1 MSWVRD
7 PLGPPEILPPNIV
20 GAFYYNW
27 VVVGYLKETTH
38 ISWVITGISFGII
51 VGVAGVKALNC
62 ELLASMSDKWL
73 MGAGI
78 VLAALAVFSCL
89 RLLMPVAIVA
99 GLLIGYARGA
109 AVNNDLAV
117 YDQYIGDDV
126 VIVGRLDGDPSYD
139 QDLIAGSLAQIYLVK
154 LGGSNATKMELPG
167 RIWFSADDG
176 RANLN
181 RYDWLVI
188 AGTLDMGFGSYVASI
203 QRGDLVGVWT
213 TDADIAGKLRNEFL
227 NNLAK
232 VMDEQ
237 QAGLGMGL
245 LAGQKTAL
253 DDDIQDAFVTASL
266 THILVASGYNLTVL
280 VRFARRLLARRSR
293 LLALGLSI
301 ILIILFVQ
309 VTGSSAS
316 MDRAALVSTLSLL
329 FWYVGRGSHPVV
341 ILSFVAA
348 VTILIDPSQLWGDVG
363 WYLSFASFAG
373 VIILAPL
380 LNDVVKAI
388 WHRCVG
394 NNEDDA
400 LEANDIDR
408 KELTIVAKLAR
419 RVEGWPASLGQIIIE
434 TVSAQIMTVPLIA
447 LFMGQISLA
456 GFITNIPVLPLL
468 PLAMLL
474 TFITG
479 LAVCVLPLSL
489 ATVVGRPAQWLLGFI
504 INMAI
509 WGQTLP
515 GSSVEWQP
523 DWSTV
528 IAYYGVV
535 IVMIVILKRLTH
547 HNFYSDN
554 VVE

>member
-1 MSWVRD
+1 M
-7 PLGPPEILPPNIV
+7 
-20 GAFYYNW
+20 
-27 VVVGYLKETTH
+27 GYLKETTH
-38 ISWVITGISFGII
+38 ISWVITGISIGVII
-51 VGVAGVKALNC
+51 GVAGVKVLDC
-62 ELLASMSDKWL
+62 EWLASISNKWL
-73 MGAGI
+73 MGAGL
-78 VLAALAVFSCL
+78 VLATLAVVSRL

-109 AVNNDLAV
+109 VVNNGLVV

-126 VIVGRLDGDPSYD
+126 VIVGRLDSDPSHD

-154 LGGSNATKMELPG
+154 LGDNDMAEMELPG
-167 RIWFSADDG
+167 RIWFSVDASQV
-176 RANLN
+176 NPN
-181 RYDWLVI
+181 RYDWLEI
-188 AGTLDMGFGSYVASI
+188 AGTLDMGFGSYAASI
-203 QRGDLVGVWT
+203 QRGDLVSSWT
-213 TDADIAGKLRNEFL
+213 TDVDVAGRLRNEFL
-227 NNLAK
+227 NNLTK

-253 DDDIQDAFVTASL
+253 DDDIQDAFVAASL

-316 MDRAALVSTLSLL
+316 MDRAALVSILSLL

-348 VTILIDPSQLWGDVG
+348 ATILIDPSQLWGDVG

-380 LNDVVKAI
+380 LNDVIKLI
-388 WHRCVG
+388 WRCCVR
-394 NNEDDA
+394 
-400 LEANDIDR
+400 NDERDVIETDGVDR
-408 KELTIVAKLAR
+408 KELTITAKLAR

-434 TVSAQIMTVPLIA
+434 TISAQIMTVPLIA
-447 LFMGQISLA
+447 LFMGQVSLA

-468 PLAMLL
+468 PLVMLL

-479 LAVCVLPLSL
+479 LAACVLPLSL
-489 ATVVGRPAQWLLGFI
+489 ATVIGRPAQWLLSFV
-504 INMAI
+504 INVAI

-528 IAYYGVV
+528 IAYYGAVFVV
-535 IVMIVILKRLTH
+535 IVILKRLTH